1 MSMFKA
7 TAFEFHNISVS
18 LPLDNFVISKIK
30 SYGQSIDAGNSIPL
44 KNISISRKGFVLTNQ
59 FFVME
64 FHPDCWNDFL
74 KILFKKSYL
83 FNGLEG
89 IECSFIMTK
98 YESWL
103 LSENSE
109 LAVQKLKH
117 NDITFEEI
125 RKSRPEL
132 LSCEPLKSYYSQAE
146 KLSGNKKGKR
156 NVYKPDEYQLYMYA
170 HHYYVHKN
178 FNSYKEAC
186 EQVVEDHPYLIPSK
200 WSHESAGMN
209 LSTRTT
215 AKYDNHPEWSQKSYR
230 KKKIKE

>member
-30 SYGQSIDAGNSIPL
+30 SSGQNVDAGNSIPL
-44 KNISISRKGFVLTNQ
+44 KNISISRKGFILTNQ

-74 KILFKKSYL
+74 KNLFKKSYL

-89 IECSFIMTK
+89 MECSFLMTK

-109 LAVQKLKH
+109 IAVQKLQH
-117 NDITFEEI
+117 SEITFDTL
-125 RKSRPEL
+125 RKNRPEL
-132 LSCEPLKSYYSQAE
+132 FSCEPLLSYFSQSD
-146 KLSGNKKGKR
+146 KLTGNKRGKR
-156 NVYKPDEYQLYMYA
+156 AVYESNEYQLYMYA
-170 HHYYVHKN
+170 NHYYVHYN
-178 FNSYKEAC
+178 FSSYKEAC
-186 EQVVEDHPYLIPSK
+186 AQVVDDFPELIPST
-200 WSHESAGMN
+200 WSHESADIN

-215 AKYDNHPEWSQKSYR
+215 SKYDKHPDYSQKSYR
-230 KKKIKE
+230 NSK